1 MVDKNDKI
9 EYVSEDSDEPDK
21 KVKKVKH
28 QLKHCEQER
37 GEYLAGWQRAKA
49 DYINLEKR
57 VEQEKSE
64 WIKFANS
71 GLICELLL
79 ILDSLEAAIRHL
91 EQNEKTAT
99 AKTQNEQNRKT
110 FASLRRGEAE
120 FSDSAVPREILGIQQ
135 IYNQLMDTLKRCGLE
150 PIKSLGEKFNPELH
164 EVVEEKESDKEKGL
178 IVEEIQKGYKLH
190 GKIIRHSKVKINK
203 L

>member
-1 MVDKNDKI
+1 MNDEKDKI

-57 VEQEKSE
+57 IEQEKAE

-71 GLICELLL
+71 RLICELLL
-79 ILDSLEAAIRHL
+79 ILDCFESALKHKEDEGVRHL
-91 EQNEKTAT
+91 YNKLKTILKNE
-99 AKTQNEQNRKT
+99 
-110 FASLRRGEAE
+110 
-120 FSDSAVPREILGIQQ
+120 
-135 IYNQLMDTLKRCGLE
+135 GLE
-150 PIKSLGEKFNPELH
+150 EIKSLNEKFNPELH
-164 EVVEEKESDKEKGL
+164 EVVENEKGEKEGV
-178 IVEEIQKGYKLH
+178 IIEEIQKGYKLH
-190 GKIIRHSKVKINK
+190 NKVIRPSKVKIGK
-203 L
+203 

>member
-1 MVDKNDKI
+1 MQPQRRKGDFVLLRLQEKYYMVDKNDKI

-57 VEQEKSE
+57 IEQEKTE

-71 GLICELLL
+71 RLICELLL
-79 ILDSLEAAIRHL
+79 ILDCFESALKHPPVGGQATDDGVRHL
-91 EQNEKTAT
+91 YNKLKTILKNE
-99 AKTQNEQNRKT
+99 
-110 FASLRRGEAE
+110 
-120 FSDSAVPREILGIQQ
+120 
-135 IYNQLMDTLKRCGLE
+135 GLE
-150 PIKSLGEKFNPELH
+150 EIKSLGEKFNPELH
-164 EVVEEKESDKEKGL
+164 EVVENEKGEKEGV
-178 IVEEIQKGYKLH
+178 ITEEVQKGYKLH
-190 GKIIRHSKVKINK
+190 GKLIRPSKVKIGK
-203 L
+203 